1 MMTIRR
7 QDEDNADGSGQRTA
21 VVDDPP
27 VAGDNGTRQTAA
39 NDQQFIADDQQRR
52 TTVADPPIARD
63 ESVVEEQ
70 VVHSSA
76 GGWNLARGWV
86 RSLGAVILVALAVVE
101 TLLVGR
107 LVFLLAEANANNGFV
122 NFIYDV
128 TKPLVEPFQGIVAN
142 TGNLE
147 YASVIAMVVYAVAAL
162 LLIAVLFAITA
173 GPSAGG
179 DKVVTSRTNARSS
192 S

>member
-1 MMTIRR
+1 MTIRR
-7 QDEDNADGSGQRTA
+7 QDEETADGSGQRTA
-21 VVDDPP
+21 
-27 VAGDNGTRQTAA
+27 TAE
-39 NDQQFIADDQQRR
+39 DR
-52 TTVADPPIARD
+52 PIARD

-107 LVFLLAEANANNGFV
+107 LAFLLAEANATNGFV

-128 TKPLVEPFQGIVAN
+128 SKPLAEPFQGIVTN
-142 TGNLE
+142 SGNLE
-147 YASVIAMVVYAVAAL
+147 YASAIAMVVYAVAAL

-173 GPSAGG
+173 GPSAAGE
-179 DKVVTSRTNARSS
+179 KVVTSRTDARRSS
-192 S
+192 

>member
-1 MMTIRR
+1 MTIRR
-7 QDEDNADGSGQRTA
+7 QDEETADGSGQRTA
-21 VVDDPP
+21 
-27 VAGDNGTRQTAA
+27 TAE
-39 NDQQFIADDQQRR
+39 DR
-52 TTVADPPIARD
+52 PIARD

-107 LVFLLAEANANNGFV
+107 LAFLLAEANATNGFV

-128 TKPLVEPFQGIVAN
+128 SKPLAEPFQGIVAN
-142 TGNLE
+142 SGNLE
-147 YASVIAMVVYAVAAL
+147 YASPIAMVVYAVAAL
-162 LLIAVLFAITA
+162 LLIAALFAITS
-173 GPSAGG
+173 GPSAAGE
-179 DKVVTSRTNARSS
+179 KVVTSRTDARRSS
-192 S
+192 